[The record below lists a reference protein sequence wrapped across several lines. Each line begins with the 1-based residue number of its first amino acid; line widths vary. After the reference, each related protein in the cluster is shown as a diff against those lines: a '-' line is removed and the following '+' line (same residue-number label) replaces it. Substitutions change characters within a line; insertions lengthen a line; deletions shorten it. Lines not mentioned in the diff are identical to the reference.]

1 MFEIT
6 LLGTAGSAPTKTR
19 ALPSLYLSYEGDSF
33 LFDCGEGT
41 QMQLLKFGLSPH
53 KIRAIFLSHIHGD
66 HVIGVAGLVRTLALN
81 NRTEELKIFI
91 PKGYEKAVV
100 SLIKF
105 DKAIINYPIKILPI
119 QRGVIFKGKDYTI
132 SSFKL
137 NHTVETFGFVFK
149 ENDKVKFDL
158 KMCKKL
164 GIKGEMFKHLEL
176 KNHIIINNKKI
187 LLKQVSFKK
196 IGRKI
201 VYSSD
206 TRPCAETLK
215 NSKNADILIH
225 ESSYTSKYLELA
237 KSRKHSTVSEAAELA
252 KKAKVKQLILTH
264 FSARYKDDY
273 ELINEAKAVF
283 ENTVIGKDGYKVTL

>member
-1 MFEIT
+1 MFELT
-6 LLGTAGSAPTKTR
+6 LLGTAGSAPTKAR
-19 ALPSLYLSYEGDSF
+19 ALPSVYLSYEGDSF

-66 HVIGVAGLVRTLALN
+66 HVIGIAGLVRTLALN

-91 PKGYEKAVV
+91 PKGYEKAIT

-105 DKAIINYPIKILPI
+105 DKAMINYPIKILPI
-119 QRGVIFKGKDYTI
+119 KKGTMFKGKDYEI

-137 NHTVETFGFVFK
+137 NHTVPTYGFVFK
-149 ENDKVKFDL
+149 EKDKLKFDM
-158 KMCKKL
+158 KKCKKL

-187 LLKQVSFKK
+187 LLKTVSFKK
-196 IGRKI
+196 PGRKV

-215 NSKNADILIH
+215 NSKSANILIH
-225 ESSYTSKYLELA
+225 ESSYTSRYSELA
-237 KSRKHSTVSEAAELA
+237 KSRKHSTVSEAATIA
-252 KKAKVKQLILTH
+252 KKANVKQLILVH

-273 ELINEAKAVF
+273 ELIKEAKAVF
-283 ENTVIGKDGYKVTL
+283 ANTVIGKDGYKVTL